1 MILEGFHFNLPFQWV
16 AFIFFVQISH
26 GSFSQNS
33 FDNQNITALFQSKSN
48 SLPPIKKENL
58 NQRSFLK
65 EWKSWQNRFLNNGY
79 PFAISRLDTI
89 QYENNI
95 RISIITD
102 PGPPV
107 FFGPLILE
115 VDTVFNKGML
125 ARWLRIRETQPFS
138 QEIVE
143 RIPQMLDQ
151 LPMATAVKKPKLE
164 WFGEKAI
171 LHLYLVKRRNNAFSG
186 ILGVLP
192 QGNNGA
198 AIITGNIDGSLKNLF
213 GRALSL
219 DIKWNRFAPSSQM
232 AQVRILQEALSY
244 NGLGLDVQFDLFRQ
258 DSTLNR
264 QRFEFR
270 LLTSP
275 FGLWKYFVGIHTMS
289 ASSRLG
295 PNSDSYQKV
304 DQKGL
309 SFQVVFEPQVREGI
323 QVKYTRFIGT
333 LKPGIKTGFSGGTEK
348 QFPQLESHVSCN
360 LPIVSGK
367 NRWALQ
373 GSLSMGG
380 IFCNQVLVPDQFRVG
395 GFQNLRGFN
404 ENQFF
409 TTQHL
414 ILGLQQ
420 RYLLDQNL
428 LVYGFGQTMAY
439 NTQPIAKKI
448 WQPNWAHSFGLG
460 LEIQA
465 GNNEIQIVFANGFT
479 KDFPFDIQTT
489 KIHFGYV
496 ARF

>member
-1 MILEGFHFNLPFQWV
+1 MILEGFHFNLLFLS
-16 AFIFFVQISH
+16 ASFIFFMQVSLV
-26 GSFSQNS
+26 SFSQNLYDHQYIS
-33 FDNQNITALFQSKSN
+33 ALFQAKSN
-48 SLPPIKKENL
+48 SFPPLKKEHL
-58 NQRSFLK
+58 SQRSFLK
-65 EWKSWQNRFLNNGY
+65 EWKSWQNRFLNNGF
-79 PFAISRLDTI
+79 PFAISQLDTI
-89 QYENNI
+89 RYEQNI
-95 RISIITD
+95 QISVLTD
-102 PGPPV
+102 PGPQV

-115 VDTVFNKGML
+115 ADTNFNKYML
-125 ARWLRIRETQPFS
+125 ARWLRIKETQPFS
-138 QEIVE
+138 QEVVD
-143 RIPQMLDQ
+143 RIPQMLRQ
-151 LPMATAVKKPKLE
+151 LPMATVLQKHKME

-171 LHLYLVKRRNNAFSG
+171 LHLYLGKRKNNTFSG

-192 QGNNGA
+192 QGNNGE

-213 GRALSL
+213 GKALSL

-244 NGLGLDVQFDLFRQ
+244 NGLGLDAQFDLFRQ

-270 LLTSP
+270 ILTSP
-275 FGLWKYFVGIHTMS
+275 HGLWKYFVGVQTMS
-289 ASSRLG
+289 ANSRLG

-309 SFQVVFEPQVREGI
+309 SFQVAYEPQMPEGI
-323 QVKYTRFIGT
+323 QVKYTRLSGT
-333 LKPGIKTGFSGGTEK
+333 LKPGIKAGYSGGTEK
-348 QFPQLESHVSCN
+348 QFPQLESVVSCS
-360 LPIVSGK
+360 LPILSGK

-373 GSLSMGG
+373 GSLVMGG
-380 IFCNQVLVPDQFRVG
+380 IFCEQVLIPDQFRIG

-409 TTQHL
+409 TTQHIL
-414 ILGLQQ
+414 LGLQH

-428 LVYGFGQTMAY
+428 LVYGFGQSMAY
-439 NTQPIAKKI
+439 NSFPLSKKLSEPK
-448 WQPNWAHSFGLG
+448 WVHSIGIG

-465 GNNEIQIVFANGFT
+465 GNNDIQIAFANGFA
-479 KDFPFDIQTT
+479 KEIPFDIQTT